1 LYGFISNLL
10 TNTATPAAQSRSAS
24 ARAVACRAYITRQ
37 GIKSTPSKGQ
47 RDLELQYHVVIP
59 LRSAV
64 TVHEDNSLSA
74 LPCSYYA
81 HAPRKAIVH
90 GCTGTCQTELILIA
104 FAAHHTG
111 WTYTAA
117 STTSTRVS
125 VCCGIQEY
133 ICVHVT
139 GVCT

>member
-1 LYGFISNLL
+1 MEQF
-10 TNTATPAAQSRSAS
+10 TNHSRFHLKPTHEHCDTGGAIEICQFTGS
-24 ARAVACRAYITRQ
+24 RLPGLHNETRD
-37 GIKSTPSKGQ
+37 KSTPSKGH

-111 WTYTAA
+111 WTYTADSTAPERDGCRA
-117 STTSTRVS
+117 SA
-125 VCCGIQEY
+125 
-133 ICVHVT
+133 
-139 GVCT
+139 CT